1 MASADGCGHL
11 LGSAWLAEERKGCA
25 LADCP
30 LALRQ
35 RSIYRPRAQQHN
47 SPDTLHLAC
56 SFVRPFHRTGY
67 ITACSCSFLIVRVS
81 SRLFVRSFTRV
92 RFSSTDS
99 VSKRAMDSKRQK
111 LKSSSEIVEI
121 SHWLWACAC
130 IPCMRKCLKHMR
142 NSNHSTGVE
151 MSKCLTHNNEQ
162 SQTLTLKRSL
172 LTLAIAHALAIARH
186 GNRSQVALLHK
197 LKKEARRSHRSLS
210 SSDHRIR

>member
-1 MASADGCGHL
+1 MLTAL
-11 LGSAWLAEERKGCA
+11 WRYGSVRFI
-25 LADCP
+25 DRVP
-30 LALRQ
+30 
-35 RSIYRPRAQQHN
+35 N
-47 SPDTLHLAC
+47 SMTHPIDYISLVR
-56 SFVRPFHRTGY
+56 SFVSSDRLHHSLFLFVSHR
-67 ITACSCSFLIVRVS
+67 SFLIS
-81 SRLFVRSFTRV
+81 FVRSFTRV

-99 VSKRAMDSKRQK
+99 VSKRAMDSKRKK

-121 SHWLWACAC
+121 SHWLWACAY

-210 SSDHRIR
+210 SSAHRIR